1 MDYLLNPFRRSMK
14 QFKPNTSIH
23 DLIQKEFDI
32 DLPISSGTGLSVN
45 DPIVMKVDMDYV
57 QNEIEAL
64 KFMGYLRS
72 IKWKQI
78 KQRLLNVGDRYIDC
92 LTINVTDLMD
102 CTSDSWS
109 EEYFFDITDNIKKI
123 NTHFVEMD

>member
-1 MDYLLNPFRRSMK
+1 MK

-32 DLPISSGTGLSVN
+32 DLPISSGAGLSVT
-45 DPIVMKVDMDYV
+45 DPIVMEIDMDYV
-57 QNEIEAL
+57 QNEFEAL

-78 KQRLLNVGDRYIDC
+78 KQRLLNTDDRYIDC

-102 CTSDSWS
+102 CASDSWS
-109 EEYFFDITDNIKKI
+109 EEYFFDVTDNL
-123 NTHFVEMD
+123 EMISTLLNSHQELG